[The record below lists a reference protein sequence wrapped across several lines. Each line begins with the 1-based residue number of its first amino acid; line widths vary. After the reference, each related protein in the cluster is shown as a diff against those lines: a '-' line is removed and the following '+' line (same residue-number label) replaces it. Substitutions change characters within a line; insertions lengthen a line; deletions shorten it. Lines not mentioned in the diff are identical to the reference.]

1 MMSSSTPR
9 PVTKAPQAIR
19 GAIAVEF
26 ALILIPMLLI
36 FGGIVEFGRVMWH
49 ANVLTKATR
58 DGARVLSAWDP
69 ADLASGIDTSVE
81 RVVATA
87 NFSRL
92 SPALTATE
100 ISVMCDYSTGSTP
113 AFDFVPCSVS
123 TAPVSVRV
131 GIVGYQFNLG
141 EWMPFIGRDGLIEL
155 GAVVL
160 APHTTMPYLRDA
172 P

>member
-1 MMSSSTPR
+1 MMSCSTPR
-9 PVTKAPQAIR
+9 PVRKAPQASR

-58 DGARVLSAWDP
+58 DGARVLSGWDP
-69 ADLASGIDTSVE
+69 ADLASGIDTSVD

-92 SPALTATE
+92 SPILTATE
-100 ISVMCDYSTGSTP
+100 VSVMCDYSTGSNP
-113 AFDFVPCSVS
+113 AFDFVPCSAS

-131 GIVGYQFNLG
+131 GIEGYQFNLG

-160 APHTTMPYLRDA
+160 VPHTTMPYLRDA

>member
-1 MMSSSTPR
+1 MMNSFKSH

-26 ALILIPMLLI
+26 ALILIPMLLVLS
-36 FGGIVEFGRVMWH
+36 GIVEFGRVMWH

-69 ADLASGIDTSVE
+69 ADLASGRTTSIE

-92 SPALTATE
+92 SPPLTAAAVE
-100 ISVMCDYSTGSTP
+100 VQCDYSTGSNP
-113 AFDFVPCSVS
+113 AFSFGDCSDS

-141 EWMPFIGRDGLIEL
+141 EWMPFIGRNGLIDL

-160 APHTTMPYLRDA
+160 TPHTTMPYLREA